1 MEQKTGFSLPS
12 VMPIGIRW
20 SMIKDENGKDGFRR
34 LTHYHNLPDTWI
46 PEEML
51 HMYFQFLKQMRI
63 RWEMICEN
71 GELHLQRCRKEIL
84 NAKGEDLELTDQ
96 LLEDA
101 QQWTELRR
109 LLADHVKE
117 ATQFS
122 FDYNRLY
129 REEDAYGD
137 CQDFLHRFQAD
148 IEQSLNSLDTT
159 SQNLI
164 NIEFNLV
171 TIREARK
178 SVTMS
183 ASLKRLSWI
192 TFVFLPA
199 TFSAVRAPL
208 FLCQSELMLS
218 KSLFGMNVDVLRDN
232 PSWKWY
238 ILVGGGCMLLTF
250 TGWLLFKFTT
260 LEAWL
265 DHMTNS
271 TTARL
276 DREKRKQ
283 KKALHATVP

>member
-1 MEQKTGFSLPS
+1 MS
-12 VMPIGIRW
+12 IGMRW

-51 HMYFQFLKQMRI
+51 HMYLQFLKQMRI
-63 RWEMICEN
+63 RWEMVCEN
-71 GELHLQRCRKEIL
+71 GELRLQHCILRSKRKEIL

-117 ATQFS
+117 ATQFV

-129 REEDAYGD
+129 REDDAYGD
-137 CQDFLHRFQAD
+137 CQLFLHGFQAD

-199 TFSAVRAPL
+199 TFSAVCAP
-208 FLCQSELMLS
+208 
-218 KSLFGMNVDVLRDN
+218 
-232 PSWKWY
+232 
-238 ILVGGGCMLLTF
+238 
-250 TGWLLFKFTT
+250 
-260 LEAWL
+260 
-265 DHMTNS
+265 
-271 TTARL
+271 
-276 DREKRKQ
+276 
-283 KKALHATVP
+283 